1 MSSMWG
7 KHSSC
12 WARKLKYVSRKKSNK
27 ERLNERFSKFL
38 CDEIV
43 NDIGKSEC
51 VCNKCVREL
60 EKFERAMCNADEL
73 KKTYARTKLKFV
85 QLAINA
91 ARHKRCN
98 SSPSSGIKRV
108 CTNNPLVQSTSLVQ
122 QKSAKRTLMAQLDV
136 AKENETSMPEIT
148 NVDCS
153 LFPNDET
160 KVEVIK
166 VKCNSFYNSWL
177 LIIIIFYF
185 FIGRIFSFRV
195 IENFS
200 NPVIFISE
208 RLHIFTCKSCNYRS
222 NTKELK
228 IYDTKELLN

>member
-1 MSSMWG
+1 MPLTPVKSIIVKVNDVCRVCGENIRVAGRGSLNMFLG
-7 KHSSC
+7 
-12 WARKLKYVSRKKSNK
+12 KKSNK

-60 EKFERAMCNADEL
+60 EKYERAMCNADEL
-73 KKTYARTKLKFV
+73 KKMYARTKLKFV

-108 CTNNPLVQSTSLVQ
+108 CANNPLVQSTSLVQ
-122 QKSAKRTLMAQLDV
+122 QKSAKRTLMAQLVV

-153 LFPNDET
+153 PLFPNDET

-177 LIIIIFYF
+177 FIIIIFYF

-195 IENFS
+195 IENF
-200 NPVIFISE
+200 F
-208 RLHIFTCKSCNYRS
+208 KSGHLYF
-222 NTKELK
+222 
-228 IYDTKELLN
+228 

>member
-1 MSSMWG
+1 M
-7 KHSSC
+7 
-12 WARKLKYVSRKKSNK
+12 
-27 ERLNERFSKFL
+27 NERFSKFL

-60 EKFERAMCNADEL
+60 EKYERSMCNGDEL

-122 QKSAKRTLMAQLDV
+122 QKPAKRTLMAQLVDV

-153 LFPNDET
+153 PLFPNDET

-177 LIIIIFYF
+177 FIIIIFYF

-195 IENFS
+195 IENF
-200 NPVIFISE
+200 F
-208 RLHIFTCKSCNYRS
+208 KSGHLYF
-222 NTKELK
+222 
-228 IYDTKELLN
+228 